1 MNIRKA
7 VRLTPPEKGFCLN
20 NPNMS
25 LSDGV
30 LGELQGRKNNGEGE
44 GGSKEKRERH
54 SVASN
59 KQLNLNQLLTLQ
71 ICLFIKE
78 SDTPHD

>member
-1 MNIRKA
+1 M
-7 VRLTPPEKGFCLN
+7 PPEKGFCLN

-30 LGELQGRKNNGEGE
+30 LGELQGRNNNGDGE

-54 SVASN
+54 SVAFN
-59 KQLNLNQLLTLQ
+59 KQLKLNQLLTLQ